1 MGTTMPTKTSD
12 HLSEAEKQLQPLA
25 GEVDPKEARQKA
37 AMFAA
42 VERSRLKSGRAV
54 QAATTPIPP
63 KGLGS
68 R

>member
-1 MGTTMPTKTSD
+1 MPTKTSEL
-12 HLSEAEKQLQPLA
+12 LSETDKQLQPLA

-42 VERSRLKSGRAV
+42 VERGRLKAGRAAH
-54 QAATTPIPP
+54 AAAPHIPP
-63 KGLGS
+63 KGCGQ